1 MMNLQELQ
9 TLKTNN
15 CKAKIFLI
23 NNQGYVSIRNT
34 QKNYFKGRFIGINKK
49 SGMETSSI
57 SKIAKAIGIKSY
69 VVKKYSDFNKIK
81 KTLDKDELIIYEIF
95 VNKDEKLIP
104 KCSAYKLDSGT
115 MVSSPIEDMT
125 PLIEIDD

>member
-1 MMNLQELQ
+1 
-9 TLKTNN
+9 
-15 CKAKIFLI
+15 
-23 NNQGYVSIRNT
+23 
-34 QKNYFKGRFIGINKK
+34 
-49 SGMETSSI
+49 METSSI

-104 KCSAYKLDSGT
+104 KCSAYKLDNGT

-125 PLIEIDD
+125 PLIEIEELKKIIPGPIDQRSYSMREVRNETT